1 VHLPSDPRPSLAE
14 RGPLVGGCCVK
25 DSWKGCL
32 AVCTDLLWFASS
44 PRHSLVD
51 AVNMCTSRGTSVKGS
66 WKEIRV
72 LYSHPHLG
80 HPLVDPCDPCQSREI
95 SVEVGWKKCERTYY
109 SSIVDRAGSDVSRC
123 PGSSDESLGDW
134 HSYPSR
140 TQEAEKAQLK
150 ERSRGLEPGVLPLMA
165 GTRRCCQPHGKN
177 EYMYRGLPGYILV
190 CVIPKAG

>member
-1 VHLPSDPRPSLAE
+1 MCTSCARKLSPWVE
-14 RGPLVGGCCVK
+14 GPLVRGTASRGVG
-25 DSWKGCL
+25 KGASLYVLTC
-32 AVCTDLLWFASS
+32 FASH
-44 PRHSLVD
+44 PPLGHPLVD
-51 AVNMCTSRGTSVKGS
+51 AMCTSRGTSAEGG

-80 HPLVDPCDPCQSREI
+80 HPLVDPCDACQSRGI
-95 SVEVGWKKCERTYY
+95 SVEVGWKKCERTYC
-109 SSIVDRAGSDVSRC
+109 SAVVDRAGSDVSRC

-177 EYMYRGLPGYILV
+177 EYMSWVDSLYLGLWDS
-190 CVIPKAG
+190 